1 MKGVDYSIHR
11 PGAFHLIPPEHH
23 LANWRDDYQEMLGPM
38 FFGEVPAFEEILRVV
53 GEFEKHFN
61 ERSTAPS
68 Q

>member
-1 MKGVDYSIHR
+1 
-11 PGAFHLIPPEHH
+11 
-23 LANWRDDYQEMLGPM
+23 MLGPM

-61 ERSTAPS
+61 GRSTAPS